1 LAIGDKDRS
10 GLQWAIWEALYT
22 PVGEDGYPKPMWNWL
37 TGEIDPEVAEEWKKF
52 DLSLYL
58 RENWSWL
65 GPKLVGKLHLYTG
78 DMDNAYLNLGVVL
91 VEEFLES
98 TKDPYYDGV
107 VEYGNGEGH
116 CWMPRGADLF
126 ELFEEHISKNAVKA
140 GDDPS
145 KWKY

>member
-1 LAIGDKDRS
+1 
-10 GLQWAIWEALYT
+10 
-22 PVGEDGYPKPMWNWL
+22 MWNWM
-37 TGEIDPEVAEEWKKF
+37 TGEIDRDVAEEWKKF
-52 DLSLYL
+52 DLGLYL

-91 VEEFLES
+91 VEEFLEN

-107 VEYGNGEGH
+107 VAYGDGGGH
-116 CWMPRGADLF
+116 CWMPRGAELF
-126 ELFEEHISKNAVKA
+126 ELLEEHISKNAAKA